1 MAAKNSAWIS
11 IFAAGVVLAGPAFGQ
26 TQPVADP
33 TKTANQ
39 PAGPPQ
45 DKPPAP
51 APSPY
56 TVTVN
61 YDLDLL
67 DNLSGGRSRGFGHAD
82 LLKASLGYDG
92 NLQGR
97 EGLSAL
103 VSLEHSFGS
112 DFTQRR
118 VGGFQAITSIEAHPA
133 ATRLYEAWVQQ
144 DILDGRA
151 GFKIGLIDLNTIF
164 DVQETAALF
173 LNAADGTG
181 TDLAD
186 TGVNGPSIYPTT
198 AAAVS
203 GFWRPNNDWTL
214 QLGVFDATAGDPR
227 HRSDFLAIKLRGALI
242 IAQAERRFG
251 DTARVEVGAWDYTNS
266 FPALDRFGPG
276 GVSRRVHGNV
286 GIYGLIEGRL
296 LKQGEEGKG
305 LSGWV
310 RIGLANGDIN
320 PARRYLGAG
329 LVYTGPIH
337 GRDKD
342 EAGVAM
348 ADVGFDEGARIAAL
362 QEGRQVIEHET
373 VVEATYRY
381 ACKDWL
387 AVQPDVQ
394 YVIHPHGDPH
404 IANALAVGVRLAF
417 TWSK

>member
-1 MAAKNSAWIS
+1 MIAKNSAWIS
-11 IFAAGVVLAGPAFGQ
+11 AFAMSFVLASPAFGQ
-26 TQPVADP
+26 AQPVADP
-33 TKTANQ
+33 TKAANQ

-51 APSPY
+51 SPSPF
-56 TVTVN
+56 TFTVN

-67 DNLSGGRSRGFGHAD
+67 DNLSGGRSRGIGHAD
-82 LLKASLGYDG
+82 LLKGSLGYDG
-92 NLQGR
+92 NLQGH

-112 DFTQRR
+112 DFTPRR
-118 VGGFQAITSIEAHPA
+118 IGGFQAVTSIEAHPA
-133 ATRLYEAWVQQ
+133 ATRLYEAWAQQ
-144 DILDGRA
+144 DFLQGRA
-151 GFKIGLIDLNTIF
+151 GVKVGLIDLNTTF

-186 TGVNGPSIYPTT
+186 TGVNCPSIYPTT
-198 AAAVS
+198 AAAIT
-203 GFWRPNNDWTL
+203 GFWRPNSDWTL

-227 HRSDFLAIKLRGALI
+227 HRSDFVAVKLRGALV
-242 IAQAERRFG
+242 IAQVERRFG

-266 FPALDRFGPG
+266 FPALDRLGPDG
-276 GVSRRVHGNV
+276 APRHVHGNA
-286 GIYGLIEGRL
+286 GAYGLIEGRL
-296 LKQGEEGKG
+296 LKRGEEGEG
-305 LSGWV
+305 LSGWL
-310 RIGLANGDIN
+310 RIGFANGDIN

-329 LVYTGPIH
+329 LVYIGPIP

-342 EAGVAM
+342 EAGVAVT
-348 ADVGFDEGARIAAL
+348 DVGFGGGARVAAL
-362 QEGRQVIEHET
+362 QEGRQATGHET

-381 ACKDWL
+381 AWKDWL

-394 YVIHPHGDPH
+394 YVIRPHGDRH
-404 IANALAVGVRLAF
+404 IDNALMIGVRLAF

>member
-1 MAAKNSAWIS
+1 MVAKNSAWIS
-11 IFAAGVVLAGPAFGQ
+11 ACVIGLALAPPAFGQ
-26 TQPVADP
+26 AQPVADP

-51 APSPY
+51 APSPF
-56 TVTVN
+56 TFTVN

-67 DNLSGGRSRGFGHAD
+67 DNLSGGRSRGTGHAD
-82 LLKASLGYDG
+82 LLKASIGYDG

-103 VSLEHSFGS
+103 VSLEHGFGS
-112 DFTQRR
+112 DFTPQRI
-118 VGGFQAITSIEAHPA
+118 GGFQAVTSIEAHPA

-144 DILDGRA
+144 DVLEGRA
-151 GFKIGLIDLNTIF
+151 GVKVGLIDLNTIF

-198 AAAVS
+198 AAAIA
-203 GFWRPNNDWTL
+203 GFWRPDNDWTL

-227 HRSDFLAIKLRGALI
+227 NRSDFLAVRLRGALI
-242 IAQAERRFG
+242 IAQVERRFG
-251 DTARVEVGAWDYTNS
+251 DTARIEVGAWDYTNS
-266 FPALDRFGPG
+266 FPALDRFGLDGTPQ
-276 GVSRRVHGNV
+276 RLHGNAGV
-286 GIYGLIEGRL
+286 YGLIEGRL
-296 LKQGEEGKG
+296 LDRGGNGKG
-305 LSGWV
+305 LSGWL
-310 RIGLANGDIN
+310 RIGFANGDIN
-320 PARRYLGAG
+320 PAQRYLGTG

-342 EAGVAM
+342 EAGIAV
-348 ADVGFDEGARIAAL
+348 ADVEFGEGARVAAL
-362 QEGRQVIEHET
+362 QEERTLSGHET

-381 ACKDWL
+381 AWKDWL

-394 YVIHPHGDPH
+394 YIIRPHGDRH
-404 IANALAVGVRLAF
+404 IDNALMIGVRLAF

>member
-1 MAAKNSAWIS
+1 MAAKNSAWRWILV
-11 IFAAGVVLAGPAFGQ
+11 AGLTLADPAIAQ

-45 DKPPAP
+45 DKPPTP
-51 APSPY
+51 APSPF
-56 TVTVN
+56 TFTVN

-67 DNLSGGRSRGFGHAD
+67 ENLGGGRSRGLGHAD
-82 LLKASLGYDG
+82 LLKASVGYDG
-92 NLQGR
+92 NLQGH
-97 EGLSAL
+97 EGLTAL

-112 DFTQRR
+112 DFTPRR
-118 VGGFQAITSIEAHPA
+118 IGGFQAVTSIEAHPA
-133 ATRLYEAWVQQ
+133 AMRLYEAWLQQ
-144 DILDGRA
+144 DILEGRA
-151 GFKIGLIDLNTIF
+151 GFKAGVLDLNTMF

-198 AAAVS
+198 AVAVT

-227 HRSDFLAIKLRGALI
+227 HRSDFLAVKLRGALI
-242 IAQAERRFG
+242 IAQVERRFG
-251 DTARVEVGAWDYTNS
+251 DAARIEVGAWDYTNS
-266 FPALDRFGPG
+266 FPALDRFGPDG
-276 GVSRRVHGNV
+276 APRRLHGNAGV
-286 GIYGLIEGRL
+286 YGLIEGRL
-296 LKQGEEGKG
+296 LDRGEEGKG
-305 LSGWV
+305 ISGWL

-320 PARRYLGAG
+320 PAHRYLGAG

-342 EAGVAM
+342 EAGIGLTS
-348 ADVGFDEGARIAAL
+348 VGFGEGARVAGL
-362 QEGRQVIEHET
+362 QERRQVTGHET
-373 VVEATYRY
+373 VLEATYRY
-381 ACKDWL
+381 AWKDWL

-394 YVIHPHGDPH
+394 YIIRPHGDPH
-404 IANALAVGVRLAF
+404 IGNALMVAVRMAF

>member
-1 MAAKNSAWIS
+1 MAATNTAWIAT
-11 IFAAGVVLAGPAFGQ
+11 FALGIALAGPAFGQ

-51 APSPY
+51 APSPF
-56 TVTVN
+56 TFTVN

-67 DNLSGGRSRGFGHAD
+67 DNLSGGLSRGPGHAD
-82 LLKASLGYDG
+82 LLKGSVGYDG
-92 NLQGR
+92 NLLGH

-112 DFTQRR
+112 DFASRR
-118 VGGFQAITSIEAHPA
+118 IGGFQAVTSTEAHPA

-144 DILDGRA
+144 DILEGRA
-151 GFKIGLIDLNTIF
+151 GFKVGLIDLNTIF

-198 AAAVS
+198 AAAVT

-227 HRSDFLAIKLRGALI
+227 HRSDFLAVKLRGALI
-242 IAQAERRFG
+242 IAQIERRFG
-251 DTARVEVGAWDYTNS
+251 DTARIEVGAWDYTNS
-266 FPALDRFGPG
+266 FPALDRFGPDG
-276 GVSRRVHGNV
+276 APRRLHGNAGV
-286 GIYGLIEGRL
+286 YGLVEGRL
-296 LKQGEEGKG
+296 LKRGEEGKG

-310 RIGLANGDIN
+310 RIGVANGDIN
-320 PARRYLGAG
+320 SARRYLGTG

-342 EAGVAM
+342 EAGIAVAE
-348 ADVGFDEGARIAAL
+348 VEFGEGARVAAL
-362 QEGRQVIEHET
+362 QEARQVAGHET

-381 ACKDWL
+381 AWKDWFAL
-387 AVQPDVQ
+387 QPDAQ
-394 YVIHPHGDPH
+394 YIIHPHGDEL
-404 IANALAVGVRLAF
+404 IGNAVVVGVRLAF